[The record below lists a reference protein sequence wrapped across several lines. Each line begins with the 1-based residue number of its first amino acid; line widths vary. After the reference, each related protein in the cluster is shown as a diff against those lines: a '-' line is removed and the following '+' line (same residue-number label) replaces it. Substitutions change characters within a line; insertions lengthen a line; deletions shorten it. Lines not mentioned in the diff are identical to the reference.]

1 MNQRQTFIQIGLSKS
16 KTHLTQKNM
25 IKTNIIFTLLCCFL
39 LSCNSNIDK
48 NHTDKS
54 LKNVNAEE
62 IVIDLNDYKNL
73 KYVTFIG
80 SENLTS
86 QCILIDSSKTIS
98 SLYNYKKIYNK
109 GELVNTYVT
118 FTSEGL
124 VGSLKKCLMY
134 ESELVKEKGNS
145 HILNIYFPT
154 DLWPEYNYRVYFG
167 DFNKEYKG
175 KITDT
180 IFFDQT
186 GKASIR
192 YLNLKKGKNEF
203 LFILDVGEYVR
214 PNGEN
219 EIILVYGKHVEMI
232 K

>member
-1 MNQRQTFIQIGLSKS
+1 
-16 KTHLTQKNM
+16 
-25 IKTNIIFTLLCCFL
+25 
-39 LSCNSNIDK
+39 
-48 NHTDKS
+48 
-54 LKNVNAEE
+54 
-62 IVIDLNDYKNL
+62 
-73 KYVTFIG
+73 
-80 SENLTS
+80 
-86 QCILIDSSKTIS
+86 
-98 SLYNYKKIYNK
+98 
-109 GELVNTYVT
+109 
-118 FTSEGL
+118 
-124 VGSLKKCLMY
+124 MY
-134 ESELVKEKGNS
+134 ESEVEKEKENS

-167 DFNKEYKG
+167 DFDKEYKG
-175 KITDT
+175 RITDT

>member
-1 MNQRQTFIQIGLSKS
+1 MNNL
-16 KTHLTQKNM
+16 KN
-25 IKTNIIFTLLCCFL
+25 NIIYSLICCFL
-39 LSCNSNIDK
+39 LACKSNKDT
-48 NHTDKS
+48 NQDDKS
-54 LKNVNAEE
+54 LRNLNSKE
-62 IVIDLNDYKNL
+62 IIINLNDYKNL

-80 SENLTS
+80 NKNLAS
-86 QCILIDSSKTIS
+86 QCILIDSNKAIS
-98 SLYNYKKIYNK
+98 SLYNYKKIYKK

-134 ESELVKEKGNS
+134 ESEVIKEKENS

-154 DLWPEYNYRVYFG
+154 DLWPEYQFRVFFG
-167 DFNKEYKG
+167 DFDNKYKG
-175 KITDT
+175 RITDT

-219 EIILVYGKHVEMI
+219 EIILVYGKHVEII

>member
-1 MNQRQTFIQIGLSKS
+1 
-16 KTHLTQKNM
+16 
-25 IKTNIIFTLLCCFL
+25 
-39 LSCNSNIDK
+39 
-48 NHTDKS
+48 
-54 LKNVNAEE
+54 VNTEE

-73 KYVTFIG
+73 KYVKFIG
-80 SENLTS
+80 NENLAY
-86 QCILIDSSKTIS
+86 QKIKIDSNKTIS
-98 SLYNYKKIYNK
+98 GLYNFKKIYNK
-109 GELVNTYVT
+109 GIVGNTWAAIT
-118 FTSEGL
+118 PEGL
-124 VGSLKKCLMY
+124 YGSLKKCLLY
-134 ESELVKEKGNS
+134 ESEVEKEKENS

-167 DFNKEYKG
+167 DFDKEYKG
-175 KITDT
+175 RITDT